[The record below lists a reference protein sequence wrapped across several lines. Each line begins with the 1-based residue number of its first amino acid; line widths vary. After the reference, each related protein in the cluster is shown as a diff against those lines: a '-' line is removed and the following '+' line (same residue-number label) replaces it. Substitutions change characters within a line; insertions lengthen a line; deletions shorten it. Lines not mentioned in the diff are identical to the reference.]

1 MSRHSSSRSTAHA
14 VITLYDSP
22 GTRSQTWVPNIWRIR
37 FILNYKRLPYRT
49 VWVEFP
55 DVETTLRAIG
65 APPSSQRPD
74 GRPIYTLPVISPRKI
89 PPPALNT
96 DLIQVIVDPTRNAQ
110 APQILSNTN
119 NIAEYLEACYP
130 ARPVF
135 PEGSRALQTLFV
147 HYIQEVFAKPLL
159 PIMVPITHD
168 RLPERTQSHFHGS
181 SRSRT
186 PMPMSPSGH
195 AALPPGPQR
204 EHAWQLVKDQF
215 DFLALILDKN
225 VGDGD
230 GVVAQG
236 HHVSY
241 ADFALCSV
249 LLWIEQMAPH
259 DGWARVRD
267 WNGGR
272 WARLRQRCQDYMDVL

>member
-1 MSRHSSSRSTAHA
+1 MSRHSSSRSSSA

-22 GTRSQTWVPNIWRIR
+22 GTRAQTWVPNIWRIR
-37 FILNYKRLPYRT
+37 FILNFKRLPYRT

-55 DVETTLRAIG
+55 DVEATLRSIG
-65 APPSSQRPD
+65 APPSSRRPD
-74 GRPIYTLPVISPRKI
+74 GRPIYTLPVI
-89 PPPALNT
+89 
-96 DLIQVIVDPTRNAQ
+96 VDPARNAQ

-119 NIAEYLEACYP
+119 NIAEYLEATYP

-147 HYIQEVFAKPLL
+147 HYIQEFFAKPLL
-159 PIMVPITHD
+159 PIMVPISHE
-168 RLPERTQSHFHGS
+168 RLPERTQSHFHGASS
-181 SRSRT
+181 SRAGT
-186 PMPMSPSGH
+186 PMPAGTHP
-195 AALPPGPQR
+195 LPPGPAR
-204 EHAWQLVKDQF
+204 EHAWQLVKEQF
-215 DFLALILDKN
+215 DFLAVVLDKN

-230 GVVAQG
+230 GVVVQG
-236 HHVSY
+236 SQVSY

-259 DGWARVRD
+259 DGWARIRD

-272 WARLRQRCQDYMDVL
+272 WARLRRKCQDYMDVL

>member
-1 MSRHSSSRSTAHA
+1 MSRRSAPRPTPAT
-14 VITLYDSP
+14 ITLYDSP
-22 GTRSQTWVPNIWRIR
+22 GTGSQTWVPNIWRIR

-55 DVETTLRAIG
+55 DVEATLRSIS
-65 APPSSQRPD
+65 APPSSRRAD
-74 GRPIYTLPVISPRKI
+74 GRAVYTLP
-89 PPPALNT
+89 
-96 DLIQVIVDPTRNAQ
+96 VIVDPTRNAQ

-119 NIAEYLEACYP
+119 TIAEYLEACYP

-147 HYIQEVFAKPLL
+147 HHIQDVLAKPLL
-159 PIMVPITHD
+159 PIMVPITHHQ
-168 RLPERTQSHFHGS
+168 LPERTQSHFHGT
-181 SRSRT
+181 SRAGT
-186 PMPMSPSGH
+186 PMPVSSHP
-195 AALPPGPQR
+195 R
-204 EHAWQLVKDQF
+204 EHAWQLVKEKF
-215 DFLALILDKN
+215 DFLALVLDKN

-230 GVVAQG
+230 GIVAQG
-236 HHVSY
+236 HHLSY

-259 DGWARVRD
+259 DGWARVRE

-272 WARLRQRCQDYMDVL
+272 WTKLRQKCQDYMDVF

>member
-1 MSRHSSSRSTAHA
+1 ML
-14 VITLYDSP
+14 TLYDSP
-22 GTRSQTWVPNIWRIR
+22 GNCSQPWVPNIWRIR

-49 VWVEFP
+49 VWVDFP
-55 DVETTLRAIG
+55 DVESTLRGIG
-65 APPSSQRPD
+65 APPSAKRAD
-74 GRPIYTLPVISPRKI
+74 GRPIYTLPVI
-89 PPPALNT
+89 
-96 DLIQVIVDPTRNAQ
+96 VDPTRNPK

-135 PEGSRALQTLFV
+135 PEGTRAMQSLFV
-147 HYIQEVFAKPLL
+147 KYIQEVFVKPLL
-159 PIMVPITHD
+159 PIMVPLSHE
-168 RLPERTQSHFHGS
+168 RLPQRTQAHFQDS
-181 SRSRT
+181 SRAVT
-186 PMPMSPSGH
+186 PMPS
-195 AALPPGPQR
+195 ALPPGPQR
-204 EHAWQLVKDQF
+204 EHAWKMVKDQF
-215 DFLALILDKN
+215 DFLAMILDKN

-236 HHVSY
+236 QHVSY

-259 DGWARVRD
+259 DGWSRVRD

-272 WARLRQRCQDYMDVL
+272 WARLRHRCREYMDVL

>member
-1 MSRHSSSRSTAHA
+1 MSHRSAPRSTPIST
-14 VITLYDSP
+14 ITLYDSP
-22 GTRSQTWVPNIWRIR
+22 GTGSQTWVPNIWRIR

-55 DVETTLRAIG
+55 DVETTLRSIG
-65 APPSSQRPD
+65 APPSSRRAD
-74 GRPIYTLPVISPRKI
+74 GRAVYTLP
-89 PPPALNT
+89 
-96 DLIQVIVDPTRNAQ
+96 VIVDPTRNAQ
-110 APQILSNTN
+110 VPQILSNTN
-119 NIAEYLEACYP
+119 NIAEYLEASYP
-130 ARPVF
+130 TRPVF

-159 PIMVPITHD
+159 PIMIPITHD
-168 RLPERTQSHFHGS
+168 RLPERTQSHFHGT

-186 PMPMSPSGH
+186 PLPASSHP
-195 AALPPGPQR
+195 LPPGPQR
-204 EHAWQLVKDQF
+204 EHAWQLVKEQF
-215 DFLALILDKN
+215 DFLAVILDKN

-259 DGWARVRD
+259 DGWAHVRE

-272 WARLRQRCQDYMDVL
+272 WARLRQRCQDYMDAF